1 MSVDQVM
8 ANERESRVD
17 ILHGY
22 FSERGDSILIVLS
35 SEPLHVSE
43 AARQLSEFL
52 WLANCRSH
60 MIS

>member
-1 MSVDQVM
+1 M

-52 WLANCRSH
+52 WLANCRGH
-60 MIS
+60 MIG